1 MAGSIYLCMGKFEKK
16 MVTSTIDPSKE
27 DVSSVTACNFSRNE
41 PNHPPISYV
50 FPKRSFGS
58 KTRSCQHAW
67 FSSWSWLHYNEQKD
81 TVLCAICSTAVS
93 EGKLK
98 QDVTAKGEPAFVS
111 TCIYILH

>member
-1 MAGSIYLCMGKFEKK
+1 MA
-16 MVTSTIDPSKE
+16 TSTIDPSKE

-50 FPKRSFGS
+50 FPKRSKS
-58 KTRSCQHAW
+58 RSCQHAW

-98 QDVTAKGEPAFVS
+98 RDVTAKGDPAFVS